1 MSGSPKRVFALLSA
15 LLLSVLAA
23 GCAGPPD
30 LDNLA
35 SLVDFSLAPAADA
48 AASPITTQGTRRPG
62 YGMPTWGAPVVVVA
76 AESDIEEE
84 GPYLLDA
91 GDRLRI
97 FVYGQPNLS
106 RIYVVDQQG
115 RIAVPLIGDVEARG
129 RTTRQLTSLIA
140 RRLGTQ
146 FVKDPQVTV
155 DIAQNRPFFILGE
168 VRNAGQYPFVSGLTV
183 QSAVAIAGGYADRAN
198 ERHVRITRRHNGLVE
213 KMDVPPDYPVRP
225 GDEVYVYERW
235 F

>member
-1 MSGSPKRVFALLSA
+1 MFGSLMRGAALLGTLA
-15 LLLSVLAA
+15 LSVLAA
-23 GCAGPPD
+23 GCAGPAD
-30 LDNLA
+30 LDGLA
-35 SLVDFSLAPAADA
+35 ALVPDLAPAAETGGL
-48 AASPITTQGTRRPG
+48 TTQGTRAS
-62 YGMPTWGAPVVVVA
+62 YVMPPWGAPVVVVD
-76 AESDIEEE
+76 AEMGDEE
-84 GPYLLDA
+84 GPYVLDA

-115 RIAVPLIGDVEARG
+115 RIAVPLIGEVQARG

-140 RRLGTQ
+140 RRLGSQ

-155 DIAQNRPFFILGE
+155 DIAQSRPFFILGE

-183 QSAVAIAGGYADRAN
+183 QSAVAVAGGYADRAD
-198 ERHVRITRRHNGLVE
+198 ERRVRITRRQNGLVE
-213 KMDVPPDYPVRP
+213 KMDVPPDYLVRP
-225 GDEVYVYERW
+225 GDEIYVYERW

>member
-1 MSGSPKRVFALLSA
+1 MYCSPRRVFALLSA
-15 LLLSVLAA
+15 LLLAA
-23 GCAGPPD
+23 LVGGCAGPGSWETVTT
-30 LDNLA
+30 LA
-35 SLVDFSLAPAADA
+35 WEAEVVPVADAPAL
-48 AASPITTQGTRRPG
+48 TTQAARKVA
-62 YGMPTWGAPVVVVA
+62 YNMPPWGAPVVIV
-76 AESDIEEE
+76 ESELGYEE
-84 GPYLLDA
+84 GDGHYRLDA
-91 GDRLRI
+91 GDRLRV

-115 RIAVPLIGDVEARG
+115 RIAVPLIGEVEARG
-129 RTTRQLTSLIA
+129 RTTRQLTSFIA
-140 RRLGTQ
+140 KRLGSQ

-198 ERHVRITRRHNGLVE
+198 ERLVRITRRHNGLVE
-213 KMDVPPDYPVRP
+213 KMDVPPDYLVRA
-225 GDEVYVYERW
+225 GDEIYVYERW